1 MASTKDKIPASQ
13 KNTTRRLGFFIKQ
26 YAIWLFIPIPAIIG
40 MIGFYI
46 EGGRFWNSA
55 YSCLT
60 MYLVD
65 YGDPTDNTWIQLARW
80 LAPIATAGSLSLVF
94 TSIGKF
100 VKRVYARC
108 SKKSVAVFGNEDER
122 AELLRELGANGI
134 PMEGAAVRAGCYIL
148 VGSEEENLEFYEQ
161 NTVALQG
168 KDVYLKCRSL
178 PEQMSCD
185 PHLHLFSP
193 EETAARIFWKE
204 NCPYKISLSTN
215 HRFKIA
221 IFGFGGLCEE
231 LIVQGIQY
239 NIFSP
244 DQIIEYHIFGEDNGF
259 TDTHPQ
265 LSEITDP
272 IIFHSNPWYKSK
284 DLIHECQ
291 MLIVVQQEEQLDL
304 LQRLAKLFPQTV
316 IHVFSAQASGIAML
330 EKNTGIVGFDWE
342 AKSMLLESIRGAN
355 MHYLA
360 KKLNLRYAHL
370 YSGVSEDKK
379 NMDSEWSKLDTFTRY
394 SNISSA
400 NYHDVCMRILDGKE
414 LTEERLAF
422 FGELEHIRWCRYH
435 YLSNWKYGIPQSGK
449 AKDHKNRIHSLLVPY
464 DQLSEEE
471 KEKDRENIRMLM
483 ALENEMGSVPNS
495 V

>member
-1 MASTKDKIPASQ
+1 MASTKDRVPASQ
-13 KNTTRRLGFFIKQ
+13 KNTARKLGFFIKR
-26 YAIWLFIPIPAIIG
+26 YAIWIFIPIPAVLG
-40 MIGFYI
+40 MIGFGI
-46 EGGRFWNSA
+46 EGENFWNSA
-55 YSCLT
+55 FSCLT
-60 MYLVD
+60 MYLME
-65 YGDPTDNTWIQLARW
+65 YGDPTDNVWIQMARW
-80 LAPIATAGSLSLVF
+80 LAPIATAGTLSLVF
-94 TSIGKF
+94 SSIGKF
-100 VKRVYARC
+100 AKRVYAKC
-108 SKKSVAVFGNEDER
+108 SKKSVAVFGDEAER
-122 AELLRELGANGI
+122 TELLRELGVKGI
-134 PMEGAAVRAGCYIL
+134 PMDASAVCAGSYIL
-148 VGSEEENLEFYEQ
+148 VGSEEDNLEFYQQ
-161 NTVALQG
+161 NADALKG

-178 PEQMSCD
+178 PEQVSCD

-221 IFGFGGLCEE
+221 IFGFGGLGEE
-231 LIVQGIQY
+231 LIIQGIQY

-272 IIFHSNPWYKSK
+272 IVFHGDPWYKAK
-284 DLIHECQ
+284 NLIQECHV
-291 MLIVVQQEEQLDL
+291 LIVVQQEEQLDL
-304 LQRLAKLFPQTV
+304 LQRLVKLFPQTL
-316 IHVFSAQASGIAML
+316 IHVFSAQASGVALL

-342 AKSMLLESIRGAN
+342 AKSMLLDSIRGTN

-370 YSGVSEDKK
+370 YSGVSEDEK

-400 NYHDVCMRILDGKE
+400 NYHDVCMHILGGKE
-414 LTEERLAF
+414 LTAERLAF
-422 FGELEHIRWCRYH
+422 LGELEHIRWCRYH
-435 YLSNWKYGIPQSGK
+435 YLNNWKYGIPKNGK
-449 AKDHKNRIHSLLVPY
+449 AKDTQNRLHSLLVPY
-464 DQLSEEE
+464 GQLSEVE

-483 ALENEMGSVPNS
+483 TLQSDM
-495 V
+495 